1 MKQTKK
7 DIIVLG
13 AGFKGM
19 MAAFKLAQ
27 LGLKVTLIEGS
38 KSYGGVLNSP
48 TWDEMYI
55 DLGCHLFFNQTQEV
69 TEDILYILGDAFR
82 PVSVSYALNYVSKM
96 EGIAVPNFE
105 SSSEE
110 RNI

>member
-27 LGLKVTLIEGS
+27 LGLKELIEGS
-38 KSYGGVLNSP
+38 KLWRCLEQSCMRNVYYLDAIYSLIKARSYGRHIIY
-48 TWDEMYI
+48 TW
-55 DLGCHLFFNQTQEV
+55 
-69 TEDILYILGDAFR
+69 
-82 PVSVSYALNYVSKM
+82 
-96 EGIAVPNFE
+96 
-105 SSSEE
+105 
-110 RNI
+110 